1 MRRFSAEY
9 LAETRAGLW
18 TDREALADL
27 DLSGRERILDVGC
40 GTGSLATVLR
50 EESDAEV
57 VGLDAD
63 RSLLAAID
71 DVGRVQGDAL
81 RLPFADRTFDLVTCQ
96 ALLVNLPDP
105 LAGVRELGRVS
116 AELVAAVEP
125 DNAGVTV
132 ESSVGTE
139 APLAARAREAYLEGL
154 DTDGSL
160 GTRTPAIFESA
171 DLRSVTTTRH
181 DMIREIAP
189 PYGPDAIESA
199 KRKVTAS
206 RLRDQEPELRA
217 GGLSGEAFDG
227 LVEDWKTMGRTVV
240 EQMGAEEYQRTET
253 VPFYVTVGRV

>member
-1 MRRFSAEY
+1 MRQFSAEY

-18 TDREALADL
+18 TDREALGDL
-27 DLSGRERILDVGC
+27 DLPGRERVLDVGC

-57 VGLDAD
+57 LGLDAD
-63 RSLLAAID
+63 RSLLGEID
-71 DVGRVQGDAL
+71 DVAKVRGDAF
-81 RLPFADRTFDLVTCQ
+81 RMPFADRTFDLVTCQ

-105 LAGVRELGRVS
+105 LAGVRELARVS
-116 AELVAAVEP
+116 TELVAAVEP

-132 ESSVGTE
+132 ESSVRTE
-139 APLAARAREAYLEGL
+139 APLAARARSAYLDGL

-160 GTRTPAIFESA
+160 GARTPAIFESA
-171 DLRSVTTTRH
+171 GLRSVTTTRH
-181 DMIREIAP
+181 DMVREIAP

-206 RLRDQEPELRA
+206 RLRDQEPELRD
-217 GGLSGEAFDG
+217 GGLGGEAFDG
-227 LVEDWKTMGRTVV
+227 LVEDWKTMGRAVV
-240 EQMGAEEYQRTET
+240 QQMGAEDYRRTET